1 MTTAAVA
8 QYTGEG
14 EPPYCEMTL
23 RAIDTT
29 HNANFDI
36 TLNGARPP
44 NIKIMRRFELD
55 DDVSTNPVL
64 NIVDA
69 LNKIIFQLI

>member
-1 MTTAAVA
+1 MTTAAVE
-8 QYTGEG
+8 QYTGKD

-36 TLNGARPP
+36 TLNGARLPK
-44 NIKIMRRFELD
+44 NIKITRRIELD
-55 DDVSTNPVL
+55 DDVSGNPVL
-64 NIVDA
+64 KIVGM
-69 LNKIIFQLI
+69 